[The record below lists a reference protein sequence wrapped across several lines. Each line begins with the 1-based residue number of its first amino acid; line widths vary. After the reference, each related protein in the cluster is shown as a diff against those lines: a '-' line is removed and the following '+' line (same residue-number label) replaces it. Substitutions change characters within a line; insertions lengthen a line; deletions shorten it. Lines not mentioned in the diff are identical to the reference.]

1 MRINN
6 SSPSVYHINQ
16 RNNLSNNKA
25 LFKSTLLIQ
34 TVEKKE
40 DEDEEKKEKTVE
52 KKGKLVT
59 AREGAYIR
67 QYLINSDGSKVLL
80 SETKQAENE
89 ATSTENYSRLLSNSN
104 KNQNIDN
111 GISNNSKEIVSLLN
125 QQIGNITSKRRAD

>member
-6 SSPSVYHINQ
+6 SSPNVYHINQ

-40 DEDEEKKEKTVE
+40 DEEKKDKSVE
-52 KKGKLVT
+52 KKGQLVT

-67 QYLINSDGSKVLL
+67 QYLVNSDGSKVLL
-80 SETKQAENE
+80 SETKQAEDE

-104 KNQNIDN
+104 KNQNIDD
-111 GISNNSKEIVSLLN
+111 GMSNNSKEIVSLLN
-125 QQIGNITSKRRAD
+125 QQIGNINQ